1 MKKQSLVELLF
12 TGGKSNKILN
22 SFYPKNSLS
31 SEIFDDNEKI
41 NDEIRKQ
48 LLSISD
54 NFLDFLGV
62 DFFVHD
68 IVLTG
73 SLASYGWSEYS
84 DVDLHIIL
92 DYDES
97 KHNNELLSQF
107 FEAKKDS
114 WNETH
119 NIQIKNYDVELYV
132 QDIKEDHTA
141 SGVYSLLNHKWVI
154 KPAPTKV
161 DIDENKIINKSNEYM
176 KNIDNLISKFENG
189 EDVLSQVKKIK
200 DKLKKFRKTGLSQ
213 DGEYSYEN
221 LTFKYLRRNG
231 YIKKLIDLKT
241 KITDK
246 ELSIKQ

>member
-107 FEAKKDS
+107 FEAKKV
-114 WNETH
+114 NVF
-119 NIQIKNYDVELYV
+119 NIFC
-132 QDIKEDHTA
+132 
-141 SGVYSLLNHKWVI
+141 S
-154 KPAPTKV
+154 
-161 DIDENKIINKSNEYM
+161 II
-176 KNIDNLISKFENG
+176 II
-189 EDVLSQVKKIK
+189 
-200 DKLKKFRKTGLSQ
+200 
-213 DGEYSYEN
+213 
-221 LTFKYLRRNG
+221 
-231 YIKKLIDLKT
+231 
-241 KITDK
+241 
-246 ELSIKQ
+246 